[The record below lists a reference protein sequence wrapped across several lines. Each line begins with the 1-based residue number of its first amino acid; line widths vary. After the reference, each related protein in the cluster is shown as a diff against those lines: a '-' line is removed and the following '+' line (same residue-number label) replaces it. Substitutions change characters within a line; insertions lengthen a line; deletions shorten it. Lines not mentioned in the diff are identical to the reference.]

1 MATTVR
7 INQWIDESRFTRFH
21 LLIFFLC
28 LCIITFD
35 GYDLVIYGAAVP
47 LLLKEF
53 ALNPAQAGVM
63 GSYALFGAALGAVV
77 FGSLADRIGRKRAI
91 VICAAL
97 FSAATGVTGL
107 ASSAALFGVCRFL
120 AGLGIGGAMPNVVAL
135 ASDYAPLRNRTLM
148 VATIFSGMQIGGI
161 MAAGMSMWLFPV
173 FGWRSVFWVGALPLL
188 LFPAFIKFLPESP
201 IHLLVGNRIGQLR
214 SVLHK
219 VRPDLP
225 LPDDAEFVISKGTGK
240 TEVTELFREHRG
252 FSSIMIWIVYFMN
265 MYMIFGLGTWLPK
278 LMMDAGFD
286 LGSGLWFLLTLNLG
300 AFFGSQVAGLTA
312 DRIGSKVTLLFLYL
326 LACASITMLS
336 FTRDFYLLTAL
347 VALAGTGFFG
357 GQNVAHGYVSL
368 FYPPGMRS
376 TAMGLAFG
384 VGRLGAIFGPALAGF
399 LLAMKVSQLV
409 NFVGLAVPGLI
420 AGIAILLVR
429 DKHGYS
435 GTQRVRRLGSVD
447 RN

>member
-1 MATTVR
+1 
-7 INQWIDESRFTRFH
+7 
-21 LLIFFLC
+21 
-28 LCIITFD
+28 
-35 GYDLVIYGAAVP
+35 
-47 LLLKEF
+47 
-53 ALNPAQAGVM
+53 
-63 GSYALFGAALGAVV
+63 
-77 FGSLADRIGRKRAI
+77 
-91 VICAAL
+91 
-97 FSAATGVTGL
+97 
-107 ASSAALFGVCRFL
+107 
-120 AGLGIGGAMPNVVAL
+120 
-135 ASDYAPLRNRTLM
+135 
-148 VATIFSGMQIGGI
+148 
-161 MAAGMSMWLFPV
+161 
-173 FGWRSVFWVGALPLL
+173 
-188 LFPAFIKFLPESP
+188 
-201 IHLLVGNRIGQLR
+201 
-214 SVLHK
+214 
-219 VRPDLP
+219 
-225 LPDDAEFVISKGTGK
+225 
-240 TEVTELFREHRG
+240 
-252 FSSIMIWIVYFMN
+252 MIWIVYFMN

-278 LMMDAGFD
+278 LMMDAGFA

-336 FTRDFYLLTAL
+336 FTKDFCLLTAL

-399 LLAMKVSQLV
+399 LLAMKVSRLV